1 MADSHIER
9 VEKLQPAARVRAR
22 AAFQKAEEE
31 GLSVLVASGLR
42 SFAEQDA
49 LFALGRTKP
58 GKVVT
63 NAQAGESYHNFGLGF
78 DFCLLRQGRALFD
91 QREPDWKRFVRIAK
105 AHGFEWGGDF
115 SNPDFPHFQIK
126 NPPSLVSLRTE
137 FPQGYRPVG
146 GEIEKVPR
154 DRLPLLRGHLDGEK
168 KLVSQLQRGLGI
180 RVNGRFGG
188 RTESAV
194 IDWQAIHNERGEVIP
209 IGKGLKIDGR
219 VGRKTW
225 DSIFVES

>member
-1 MADSHIER
+1 MGDSHIER
-9 VEKLQPAARVRAR
+9 LEKLQPVARVKAR

-31 GLSVLVASGLR
+31 GLSLLVASGLR
-42 SFAEQDA
+42 TFAEQDA

-58 GKVVT
+58 GKIVT

-78 DFCLLRQGRALFD
+78 DFSLLRQGRALFD

-105 AHGFEWGGDF
+105 AHGFDWGGDI
-115 SNPDFPHFQIK
+115 NQDFPHFHMK
-126 NPPSLVSLRTE
+126 NPPSLPSLRAK
-137 FPQGYRPVG
+137 FPTGYRPDG
-146 GEIEKVPR
+146 GDIEEAPR

-194 IDWQAIHNERGEVIP
+194 IDWQAIHNKRGEAVP
-209 IGKGLKIDGR
+209 FGKGLTIDGR
-219 VGRKTW
+219 VDRKTW
-225 DSIFVES
+225 DSIFVVA

>member
-1 MADSHIER
+1 MADSHVER

-22 AAFQKAEEE
+22 AAFQKAEEK

-63 NAQAGESYHNFGLGF
+63 NAQAGESYHNFGLAF

-91 QREPDWKRFVRIAK
+91 QREPDWKKFVKIAK
-105 AHGFEWGGDF
+105 DHGFEWGGDF
-115 SNPDFPHFQIK
+115 SNPDFPHFQFK
-126 NPPSLVSLRTE
+126 NPPSLTGLRAE
-137 FPQGYRPVG
+137 FPTGYRANPG
-146 GEIEKVPR
+146 QIEHAPN
-154 DRLPLLRGHLDGEK
+154 DRLPLSRGDINGEK
-168 KLVSQLQRGLGI
+168 KLVSELQRGLGI

-194 IDWQAIHNERGEVIP
+194 IDFQAVHNTRGEMVP
-209 IGKGLKIDGR
+209 VGEGLTIDGR
-219 VGRKTW
+219 VGRDTW
-225 DSIFVES
+225 DAIFAGS